1 MSAAGPPQGT
11 RPPQGGASRSDAGG
25 EHTSAAGERP
35 RHAWLEQRERGTL
48 FALRL
53 ITWITRRFG
62 YGAGRA
68 LLGPICVYFI
78 VFSSRARRASRE
90 YLARVLGRPPMW
102 RDVYLHYHTFAA
114 SILDRVVFLT
124 GGLEGFAVDL
134 FGAERVAEA
143 LERRKGLLLLGSHL
157 GSFEIVRAIGAT
169 QPWLVVNVVM
179 HEGNATKIVA
189 WLREVAPDRAPNVIA
204 PGRADTMLQIRDALA
219 RNEVV
224 AMLGDRPIGRS
235 PTHAVPFLGAKAQ
248 FPTGPLRI
256 AHALDVP
263 VLTFFGLCRGP
274 RRYELRFEPLE
285 EAGPARGAIE
295 RQVEAYAARLERY
308 ARSAP
313 YNWFNFYPYWSGA

>member
-1 MSAAGPPQGT
+1 MSAVPPPEGARPAGDT
-11 RPPQGGASRSDAGG
+11 RSF
-25 EHTSAAGERP
+25 AAGDRP

-53 ITWITRRFG
+53 ITWITQRFG

-78 VFSSRARRASRE
+78 VFSRRARGASRE
-90 YLARVLGRPPMW
+90 YLARVLGRPAKW
-102 RDVYLHYHTFAA
+102 RDVYVHYHTFAS
-114 SILDRVVFLT
+114 SILDRVVYLT
-124 GGLEGFAVDL
+124 GGLGDFAVDL
-134 FGAERVAEA
+134 HGAELVAKA

-157 GSFEIVRAIGAT
+157 GSFEIVRAIGVT

-179 HEGNATKIVA
+179 HEANAGKIMA

-204 PGRADTMLQIRDALA
+204 PGRAETMLRIRDALA

-235 PTHAVPFLGAKAQ
+235 PTHAVPFLGAKAE

-256 AHALDVP
+256 ARALDVP

-274 RRYELRFEPLE
+274 RRYELRFEPLDI
-285 EAGPARGAIE
+285 AGDARGAIE
-295 RQVEAYAARLERY
+295 RQVEAYAARLESY

-313 YNWFNFYPYWSGA
+313 YNWFNFYPYWGGA

>member
-1 MSAAGPPQGT
+1 VRAAGPPQGS
-11 RPPQGGASRSDAGG
+11 RPPGGDASRSDAGG
-25 EHTSAAGERP
+25 EPP

-48 FALRL
+48 LALRL

-78 VFSSRARRASRE
+78 VFSGRARRASRE
-90 YLARVLGRPPMW
+90 YLARVLGRPPTW
-102 RDVYLHYHTFAA
+102 RDVFVHYHTFAA

-124 GGLEGFAVDL
+124 GSLEDFALDL
-134 FGAERVAEA
+134 HGAELVAEA

-179 HEGNATKIVA
+179 HEGNAGKIVA
-189 WLREVAPDRAPNVIA
+189 WLHEVAPDRAPNVIA
-204 PGRADTMLQIRDALA
+204 PGRAGTMLQIRDALA

-235 PTHAVPFLGAKAQ
+235 PTHAVPFLGAKAR

-274 RRYELRFEPLE
+274 RRYELRFEPLDH
-285 EAGPARGAIE
+285 AGDAHGAIE
-295 RQVEAYAARLERY
+295 KEVEAYAARLERY

-313 YNWFNFYPYWSGA
+313 YNWFNFYPYWGGA

>member
-1 MSAAGPPQGT
+1 MSAA
-11 RPPQGGASRSDAGG
+11 RPPEGARPPRGGPTRSVAGGAP
-25 EHTSAAGERP
+25 P

-62 YGAGRA
+62 YRTGRA

-78 VFSSRARRASRE
+78 VFSNRARRASRE
-90 YLARVLGRPPMW
+90 YLARVLGRPPTW
-102 RDVYLHYHTFAA
+102 RDVYVHYHTFAA

-124 GGLEGFAVDL
+124 GSLEDFAVDL
-134 FGAERVAEA
+134 HGAERVAEA
-143 LERRKGLLLLGSHL
+143 LQRRKGLLLLGSHL

-169 QPWLVVNVVM
+169 QPWLVVNIVM
-179 HEGNATKIVA
+179 HEGNAGKIVA
-189 WLREVAPDRAPNVIA
+189 WLREVAPERAPNVIA

-235 PTHAVPFLGAKAQ
+235 PTHAVAFLGAKAQ

-256 AHALDVP
+256 ARALDAP

-285 EAGPARGAIE
+285 SSGDARKAIE
-295 RQVEAYAARLERY
+295 EQIEAYAARLEAY